1 VTGLEW
7 PDRIV
12 ELSDRLVT
20 ELVPPPTDGPGICSR
35 CRTWNDAE
43 PEPECSNCAE
53 VRSLLGA
60 EPLRISAVSL
70 YRKPSILRD
79 WLTQYKGRLDD
90 VDPFVPAYRDIVAA
104 MLARFHK
111 EHGNLLQRRLGGY
124 DRVLI
129 VPSTSRPPPHPLE
142 SLVAATWTST
152 PVLRALKRGTGDL
165 GFRKPAKDG
174 YVVTEPT
181 ATNRRVLIVDDVYT
195 TGSRLNSAA
204 YALRDAGFEIAG
216 AFVIARRVNV
226 DFDARAAEMWNRQSA
241 KAFRWDTSPVVAT
254 P

>member
-1 VTGLEW
+1 MTGFDRL
-7 PDRIV
+7 DRIV
-12 ELSDRLVT
+12 ELSDRLIT

-53 VRSLLGA
+53 VRSVLGA
-60 EPLRISAVSL
+60 EPLRISVVSL
-70 YRKPSILRD
+70 YRKPSKLRD

-90 VDPFVPAYRDIVAA
+90 LDPLVPAYRDIVAA

-111 EHGNLLQRRLGGY
+111 EHKNLLQHRLGGY

-152 PVLRALKRGTGDL
+152 PVLRALERGTGDL
-165 GFRKPAKDG
+165 ERARIGRSGVGLGRVVSDLLERKGREFGGEFA
-174 YVVTEPT
+174 
-181 ATNRRVLIVDDVYT
+181 
-195 TGSRLNSAA
+195 
-204 YALRDAGFEIAG
+204 
-216 AFVIARRVNV
+216 
-226 DFDARAAEMWNRQSA
+226 
-241 KAFRWDTSPVVAT
+241 
-254 P
+254 